1 MLDDTKI
8 VQEKIEFYKR
18 DIDNPRSVNGFRG
31 TWKFSDH
38 TLIPDTLFGFLQ
50 RYFGQAKLRRIP
62 LDRINQIMNELWD
75 GPGSLEKLFLMELE
89 MRQSGKLI
97 KFDSSD
103 FKDKK
108 KEEEADEIDI
118 PLSMFGNE
126 DLETGN
132 FEKEVNEDK

>member
-18 DIDNPRSVNGFRG
+18 DIDNPYAVNGFRG

-50 RYFGQAKLRRIP
+50 RYFGQARLRRIP
-62 LDRINQIMNELWD
+62 LDRINQIMNEVWE
-75 GPGSLEKLFLMELE
+75 GPGSLEKLFRMELE

-97 KFDSSD
+97 KFDTSD

-132 FEKEVNEDK
+132 FEKEVENK